1 VSVGGTI
8 NACSQKQMC
17 YLVVMFVKGLLLH
30 TKLLLFLES
39 ISDSEVTCLVV
50 TVKIFKTLAELLGMG
65 QD

>member
-1 VSVGGTI
+1 
-8 NACSQKQMC
+8 MC